1 MQGKGIRNPG
11 EGGQNPLLVKVRP
24 ELRPEGHERVNQ
36 VAFLGKEHCRQREH
50 MEQRLCGCERWW
62 WFGPGVAVKV
72 VRN

>member
-50 MEQRLCGCERWW
+50 MSK
-62 WFGPGVAVKV
+62 GPVAV
-72 VRN
+72 RDGGGLDQE